1 MKKLF
6 FKISNDIVKYCFAFF
21 CALYA
26 ICNILFT
33 YWINNLSY
41 YEKSINIGINIFN
54 IVLLICF
61 FVYFIFIDKGKF
73 F

>member
-54 IVLLICF
+54 IVLLISNCTLLRVADAF
-61 FVYFIFIDKGKF
+61 ARE
-73 F
+73 